1 MPGVEGN
8 AKRET
13 SGLGGSILI
22 TSAPRSSRVRAQRGP
37 ASTREK
43 STTRMPPRGPLMSAS
58 REFGETEAIFP
69 ERGQPNLQVIRCPD
83 RLLDLGHRL
92 VCCEYPLIDGDVY
105 KPLRRSVRNR
115 RSVRQF
121 LGDCKRG
128 ILQRV
133 VCNHEIDETPA
144 LERRGVIA
152 PPEHRDL
159 LGAHRTGALHLPL
172 DAAKQRMQSECNL
185 DRTDLCRTR
194 RDDVVA

>member
-58 REFGETEAIFP
+58 REFGETGAIFP

-83 RLLDLGHRL
+83 RLLDLGH
-92 VCCEYPLIDGDVY
+92 
-105 KPLRRSVRNR
+105 
-115 RSVRQF
+115 
-121 LGDCKRG
+121 
-128 ILQRV
+128 RV

-185 DRTDLCRTR
+185 DR
-194 RDDVVA
+194 